1 MNKATLAIIVFSV
14 AALLGGCESLS
25 KAMGYGKRPP
35 DEFAVYSRAPLSL
48 PPDYAL
54 RPPRPGVTT
63 EATPSEG
70 GLLEVLKKKQ
80 APTRE
85 VQAGPGV
92 QALLRETGALDADPN
107 IRAEID
113 RETSIMTKDNKG
125 VTERILF
132 FSAAGSS
139 ASVIDPVVES
149 RRIRENQALGRPI
162 TAGETPTIETGGISK
177 PVYLTSIGTRCSP
190 DFNSSVAISRDAGPR
205 TSRLRRR

>member
-1 MNKATLAIIVFSV
+1 MNKATLSIIALSA
-14 AALLGGCESLS
+14 AALLGGCESLN
-25 KAMGYGKRPP
+25 KAFGLGKSPP

-48 PPDYAL
+48 PPDFGL
-54 RPPRPGVTT
+54 RPPRPGTAGAADISGPT
-63 EATPSEG
+63 GA
-70 GLLEVLKKKQ
+70 GLLDVLKKKQ

-113 RETSIMTKDNKG
+113 RETSIMTKDNKA

-132 FSAAGSS
+132 FGPESS
-139 ASVIDPVVES
+139 ASVIDPVNES

-162 TAGETPTIETGGISK
+162 TAGETPTMERQKKKKTLLEGLFK
-177 PVYLTSIGTRCSP
+177 
-190 DFNSSVAISRDAGPR
+190 
-205 TSRLRRR
+205 